1 MSRRRSSR
9 GQLRWPGNR
18 ADVNAVGQS
27 SSRHRVG
34 HNRLHFY
41 AREVKRV
48 REQRPWRL
56 GSTAPE
62 QRRSAVAPS
71 NLAAPDMA
79 CGQRWRSTTS
89 MAAGGSGDPR
99 RAWRRPWPVSGGGDP
114 RRARRPA
121 AGGGRGLWAAVEI
134 HDGHGRL
141 RWRLGRAIASR
152 LERVEEGLGD

>member
-1 MSRRRSSR
+1 MLVLSRREWSSAMSRRRSSR

-41 AREVKRV
+41 AREAKRV
-48 REQRPWRL
+48 REQRPF
-56 GSTAPE
+56 
-62 QRRSAVAPS
+62 AVAPS
-71 NLAAPDMA
+71 NLAASAMA

-89 MAAGGSGDPR
+89 TASGGGGDPR
-99 RAWRRPWPVSGGGDP
+99 RARRRPWPVGGGGDP

-134 HDGHGRL
+134 YDGHGRL

-152 LERVEEGLGD
+152 LERVEEGLGV